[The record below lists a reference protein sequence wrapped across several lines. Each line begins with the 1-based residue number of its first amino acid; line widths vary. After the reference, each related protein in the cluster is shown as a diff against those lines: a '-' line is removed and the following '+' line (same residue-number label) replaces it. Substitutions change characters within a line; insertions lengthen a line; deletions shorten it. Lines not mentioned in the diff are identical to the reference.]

1 MEYAD
6 WEADVPQEIK
16 TEPIWKFAGYRKAL
30 YLYDLIW
37 EDTESWMKDDRG
49 RKLAD
54 QIVRSSASISA
65 NLEEGLGRSYGKE
78 LLYHYRVSLAS
89 ARETKGWVFRARRFM
104 SKETVQARL
113 FLANEVI
120 ALLVTEL
127 EHQKSFQRK
136 RRPANSLTL

>member
-1 MEYAD
+1 MDYTT
-6 WEADVPQEIK
+6 WEVEVPKEIK
-16 TEPIWKFAGYRKAL
+16 NEPIWKFAGYRKAL

-37 EDTESWMKDDRG
+37 GDTDSWMKDDRG

-65 NLEEGLGRSYGKE
+65 NLEEGLGRGYGKE

-89 ARETKGWVFRARRFM
+89 ARETKGWVYRARKLM
-104 SKETVQARL
+104 EQTAVQQRL
-113 FLANEVI
+113 SLADEVI

-127 EHQKSFQRK
+127 EHQKSFQPKPTSK
-136 RRPANSLTL
+136 R

>member
-1 MEYAD
+1 MDYKT
-6 WEADVPQEIK
+6 WEADVPKEIK
-16 TEPIWKFAGYRKAL
+16 NEPIWKFAGYRKAL

-37 EDTESWMKDDRG
+37 DETDSWMKDDCG

-54 QIVRSSASISA
+54 QIVRSSASVSA
-65 NLEEGLGRSYGKE
+65 NLEEGLGRGYGKE

-89 ARETKGWVFRARRFM
+89 ARETKGWIYRARKLMER
-104 SKETVQARL
+104 SILQPRL
-113 FLANEVI
+113 ALADEVI

-136 RRPANSLTL
+136 H

>member
-1 MEYAD
+1 MEYMD
-6 WEADVPQEIK
+6 WEKDVPEEIK
-16 TEPIWKFAGYRKAL
+16 LEPIWKFIGYRKAL

-37 EDTESWMKDDRG
+37 SDTESWMKDDRG

-65 NLEEGLGRSYGKE
+65 NLEEGLGRGYGKE

-89 ARETKGWVFRARRFM
+89 ARETKGWVYRARRFM
-104 SKETVQARL
+104 DMQTTHNRL
-113 FLANEVI
+113 ALTGEVI

-127 EHQKSFQRK
+127 AHQKSLQPK
-136 RRPANSLTL
+136 R

>member
-1 MEYAD
+1 MDYKI
-6 WEADVPQEIK
+6 WESEALEEIK
-16 TEPIWKFAGYRKAL
+16 VEPIWKFAGDRKAL

-37 EDTESWMKDDRG
+37 DDTESWMKDDRG

-65 NLEEGLGRSYGKE
+65 NLEEGLGRGYGKE

-89 ARETKGWVFRARRFM
+89 ARETKGWIYRARKLMEKQNMR
-104 SKETVQARL
+104 ERL
-113 FLANEVI
+113 ALTNEVI

-127 EHQKSFQRK
+127 AHQKSFQTK
-136 RRPANSLTL
+136 R